1 MKLFKHTII
10 TIALLFSVNAY
21 SQNNTPEIYSWK
33 LNLTGL
39 TGYNGISAN
48 VQQVRYSANYVYVNC
63 TDIPDYSIGPWP
75 NNPNVASNQNFV
87 FKIKRNPIQNTGT
100 QTATALGHI
109 GVFVNGVSIYNSK
122 DAFSYNNLGIWNQNA
137 VIVEA
142 SSFDA
147 CYGHPAQS
155 GEYHNH
161 QNPHCLYDAV
171 PSEHSPLLGFAFD
184 GFPVYGPYSYA
195 NTDGNGGIV
204 RMKSSYRK
212 RNISVRQTLPDGIV
226 LSSSE
231 YGPNVNGQYPLGYY
245 IEDYEYV
252 SNLGHLDAHN
262 GRFAVTPEYPNG
274 TYAYYTT
281 LDSLGATEYPY
292 IIGPKYYGILE
303 TVNVGPGSGH
313 ATISETVT
321 NYTGQFLIIATA
333 ETGGTI
339 SPTGNVTVNFN
350 ESKTFTI
357 SANVGYHIDSVFVDG
372 NYIGNN
378 STYTF
383 ENIISNHTIH
393 ATFSIDKF
401 NLTTNATNGSIT
413 KVPDLPIYNYGTEV
427 TLTAN
432 PNLGYH
438 FVNWSGDLST
448 AINPVSIVI
457 NGNKNV
463 TANFSIDQF
472 TITSTS
478 GENGT
483 IVPNV
488 NTTVNYGDDLSIT
501 ILANVGYHID
511 SVFVDGNY
519 IGNDS
524 TYTFEN
530 IISNHTIHAT
540 FQFIDTTKY
549 RTFLS
554 SQYGGKSPSLKR
566 KKGIVQNL
574 SQPSNIRDLVIIK
587 ESGITI
593 GKSVTKDSAKFYGW
607 IYFKDGKSMTS
618 FFPGIGTKSYPFD
631 SIRTEKKPK
640 IFVKQL
646 SNPKAK
652 TILNHLA
659 TEIAAFHIN
668 NLASKTT
675 PKILSDD
682 VLENLI
688 YKDTSDEFGFSGL
701 SLSQILDSANLYL
714 TYYKKIPLE
723 TRENYFNTLDSIF
736 TRVNREFYIGEITSN
751 DTSHLPFRI
760 FGGKKITEAI
770 YFERT
775 NSKVF
780 SNNISIEKFSPT
792 KFSLQQN
799 FPNPFNPNTTISF
812 SLVDVENNVSLKIY
826 DILGRK
832 VSTLLD
838 NENLESGF
846 YEIDFDANNLNSGIY
861 FYKLTTNNFS
871 EMKKMILIK

>member
-1 MKLFKHTII
+1 MKEILNPMKRIFLFLKICLCNLFLFTI
-10 TIALLFSVNAY
+10 LFSQTPQNSIIINEFTVNPTSGKEYVELLTVVSNVSISGFRLSDEGTKGANGTTTEGHISFL
-21 SQNNTPEIYSWK
+21 SQPYLNNLPKGTRILIILSTPSAN
-33 LNLTGL
+33 LNVYANEDTDISDSLLILFPTTIGGSLIPTGTMDISTSENIVL
-39 TGYNGISAN
+39 LDGPTTSAN
-48 VQQVRYSANYVYVNC
+48 VIDYIAAGSNTSQPNYTDARWSNNLPTSTPSKVNYF
-63 TDIPDYSIGPWP
+63 TNDTLGNFINDNGVIGW
-75 NNPNVASNQNFV
+75 
-87 FKIKRNPIQNTGT
+87 
-100 QTATALGHI
+100 
-109 GVFVNGVSIYNSK
+109 FVNQDTTDKTPGMKNKNQIFSWQIIPTFTIVST
-122 DAFSYNNLGIWNQNA
+122 
-137 VIVEA
+137 
-142 SSFDA
+142 
-147 CYGHPAQS
+147 S
-155 GEYHNH
+155 GE
-161 QNPHCLYDAV
+161 
-171 PSEHSPLLGFAFD
+171 
-184 GFPVYGPYSYA
+184 
-195 NTDGNGGIV
+195 NG
-204 RMKSSYRK
+204 K
-212 RNISVRQTLPDGIV
+212 IS
-226 LSSSE
+226 
-231 YGPNVNGQYPLGYY
+231 
-245 IEDYEYV
+245 
-252 SNLGHLDAHN
+252 
-262 GRFAVTPEYPNG
+262 PNG
-274 TYAYYTT
+274 NII
-281 LDSLGATEYPY
+281 LDSLS
-292 IIGPKYYGILE
+292 
-303 TVNVGPGSGH
+303 N
-313 ATISETVT
+313 
-321 NYTGQFLIIATA
+321 Q
-333 ETGGTI
+333 
-339 SPTGNVTVNFN
+339 
-350 ESKTFTI
+350 TFVITPN
-357 SANVGYHIDSVFVDG
+357 SNYHIDSVFVDG

-501 ILANVGYHID
+501 ISANVGYHID

-659 TEIAAFHIN
+659 TEIATFHIN